1 MFRTTLLLTAL
12 CALAAC
18 DTPTRTSAPD
28 PYVTT
33 TTAQPEHQNIRGVL
47 RRVVEDSIPT
57 GWALEAGGG
66 EMYKLLGGPVEMYDA
81 FVDREVLIVGVIQ
94 SGTIMVDSLSEDS
107 RLIPDPNRRPG
118 GGE

>member
-18 DTPTRTSAPD
+18 DAPTRTSAPD
-28 PYVTT
+28 PIVTLS
-33 TTAQPEHQNIRGVL
+33 QPERQSIRGVL
-47 RRVVEDSIPT
+47 RRVTDDPLSPA
-57 GWALEAGGG
+57 WALEAFGG
-66 EMYKLLGGPVEMYDA
+66 ETYKLIGGPVETYNA
-81 FVDREVLIVGVIQ
+81 LVDREVWIVGTVQ
-94 SGTIMVDSLSEDS
+94 SRTIVVDSCNEGT